1 MAASNKLLAAAALLF
16 LLGPAARGAA
26 DESGAVT
33 INGVTYDKSKP
44 AEKAGAAVYDDA
56 LRLKKIFLFPAVDDM
71 NGVLSAKLDEKLA
84 QLFGRD
90 SRFNLVRD
98 PQVVKALS
106 PDDKAYGKA
115 TLSPEVHREAARV
128 TGADTTAILRSRNV
142 GSETEMTLELRD
154 AQGNLLFSETGGIP
168 GLSPMSARWGL
179 IEKLFRSFLAKI
191 PFDGTVTGRSAKT
204 VTLDLGS
211 SLVRPGE
218 EVEIARIIS
227 VQRHPLLGTI
237 VGVDYVRIGKARITT
252 ADTGLS
258 FAEITEEHPGEVI
271 GPGAKVLRTRT
282 SSVHRPES
290 AENQPRYESRRAE
303 PEEGRDPFE
312 DRLKGDFDTPRARY
326 GRVGANLQYGSLSH
340 SQAASGAAADY
351 SGSGIGGGLEGEIW
365 VTKNWIV
372 SGGYGFHNASLSGG
386 GTTVGDTSW
395 HKFEGFAGYR
405 FFPEETSGGLTL
417 TGSLGYQVQDFELPT
432 PAGTNVGA
440 KRFAGPALRL
450 TGEMLLLRDHKLSGG
465 FGFQPFS
472 SLTETGASL
481 GEPDGGTVIGFHL
494 AWNYRLAD
502 MLWGRL
508 GFEFETASGG
518 YTNNNSVTDKR
529 FAIGPGLY
537 YSF

>member
-1 MAASNKLLAAAALLF
+1 MAASKFLTAAALFF
-16 LLGPAARGAA
+16 LLVPVARGAA

-33 INGVTYDKSKP
+33 INGVTYDKNKP
-44 AEKAGAAVYDDA
+44 AGKESAAGYDDS
-56 LRLKKIFLFPAVDDM
+56 LRLKKVFLFPAVDDM
-71 NGVLSAKLDEKLA
+71 NGVLSAKLDEKLV
-84 QLFGRD
+84 QLFSHD

-115 TLSPEVHREAARV
+115 TLSPQVHKEAARV
-128 TGADTTAILRSRNV
+128 TGADTTAILRSKNV
-142 GSETEMTLELRD
+142 GKDAEMTLELRD
-154 AQGNLLFSETGGIP
+154 AQGNLLFSETGSVP
-168 GLSPMSARWGL
+168 GLSPMSARLGL

-191 PFDGTVTGRSAKT
+191 PFDGTVTGRTAKT

-218 EVEIARIIS
+218 EVEIARIVSI
-227 VQRHPLLGTI
+227 QRHPLLGTI

-252 ADTGLS
+252 ADSGLS

-271 GPGAKVLRTRT
+271 SAGAKVLRTRT
-282 SSVHRPES
+282 SSVHRPEMP
-290 AENQPRYESRRAE
+290 ENQPRYESRRAE
-303 PEEGRDPFE
+303 PQEGRDPFE
-312 DRLKGDFDTPRARY
+312 DRLKGSFDTPQARF
-326 GRVGANLQYGSLSH
+326 GQVGANLQYGSLSH
-340 SQAASGAAADY
+340 SQTASGATADY
-351 SGSGIGGGLEGEIW
+351 SGSGIGGDLDGEIW

-372 SGGYGFHNASLSGG
+372 SGGYSFHSASLSGD

-395 HKFEGFAGYR
+395 HKYEGFAGYR
-405 FFPEETSGGLTL
+405 FFPEETAGGLTL
-417 TGSLGYQVQDFELPT
+417 TGSLGYQVQDFNLPT
-432 PAGTNVGA
+432 PSGTNVGA
-440 KRFAGPALRL
+440 KRFAGLALRL
-450 TGEMLLLRDHKLSGG
+450 SGEMLLLRDHKISGG

-472 SLTETGASL
+472 SLTESGASL

-508 GFEFETASGG
+508 GFEFETASGS